1 MRTHTFSRIVQ
12 LIAVSLLALALCA
25 SQAGA
30 YVTHKGSGAASGTIS
45 HLGTS
50 TISGATAAAGGT
62 VSLSWSAVTTPGA
75 GSVAY
80 YVRRDG
86 GAAAG
91 NCPAAGAPTNV
102 TSCTDSGLTPGSH
115 VYTITALWRSW
126 TSKSAERT
134 VNVTVGAAD
143 HLVLSLSDTTPAA
156 GASDSLTITAKDS
169 AGNTVTTYTGS
180 KSLTFGGANS
190 IGANHPTVTNSSGSA
205 VAFGTAETLT
215 FSGGIATVSS
225 GRNGAAVFYKAET
238 TAITVTDGTLSNGAG
253 TTITTGPASTSSFTL
268 TTPTGV
274 TAGVPFNDT
283 LSAFDQYG
291 NPTPSYTG
299 PKSLTFKG
307 PSTSPNGKS
316 SPSYPGTVSFS
327 AGVGTA
333 SITLYDAQTT
343 TLSASQS
350 FPTVSGSTSSFT
362 VSPAAVSAL
371 AVASPGTQTAGVA
384 FSATLSAVDAYGN
397 TQPSYEGTRSLTFSE
412 PDASPSGKA
421 PEYPASVNFTAGTGK
436 AAITLYDAQ
445 TTPLAVSDGI
455 LSGTSSNFTV
465 GAAPTSSLTLS
476 TPAPTAGSAFSET
489 LTAKDIYGNPSLN
502 GAKSVSFSGPSA
514 SPSGKA
520 PSYPSSVS
528 FSSSGVG
535 SASITL
541 YDVQTTTLTAT
552 IGSASGTSAGF
563 TVKAA
568 ATGTFSVSTPS
579 AQVAGTPFN
588 VTLTATDTFGN
599 PLGLEGTQTIAFTG
613 PATSPSGKA
622 PAYPASV
629 SFTAGTGTATVTLYS
644 AAGSVALTAT
654 QGSLKGSS
662 GNFTVAAATAAQLAW
677 TNISQL
683 STGEEEGLCLFTC
696 TWSGIGRSHTWKANV
711 SVTDGYGNVVS
722 NVGAGHTI
730 SWTPAP
736 AAGSVSPSSL
746 TLPSTGAATT
756 TSQVTYTSPNSNSW
770 TTDTLTAHSAG
781 FADATVLFKK

>member
-12 LIAVSLLALALCA
+12 LIAVGLLALALCA

-30 YVTHKGSGAASGTIS
+30 YVTHKGSGGASGTIS

-62 VSLSWSAVTTPGA
+62 VSLSWSAVTAPGA
-75 GSVAY
+75 GLVAY

-91 NCPAAGAPTNV
+91 TCPAAGSPTTV

-180 KSLTFGGANS
+180 KSLTFGGASS
-190 IGANHPTVTNSSGSA
+190 IGTNRPTVTNSSGSA

-238 TAITVTDGTLSNGAG
+238 TAVTVTDGTLSNGAG

-299 PKSLTFKG
+299 PKPLTFKG
-307 PSTSPNGKS
+307 PSASPNGKS

-343 TLSASQS
+343 TLSTSSQG
-350 FPTVSGSTSSFT
+350 FPTISGSTSSFT

-384 FSATLSAVDAYGN
+384 FNATLSAVDAYGN

-421 PEYPASVNFTAGTGK
+421 PEYPAAVNFTAGTGK

-445 TTPLAVSDGI
+445 TTSLAVSDGI

-465 GAAPTSSLTLS
+465 GAATTSSLTLS

-489 LTAKDIYGNPSLN
+489 LTAKDIYGNASLS
-502 GAKSVSFSGPSA
+502 GTKSVSFSGPSA
-514 SPSGKA
+514 SPSGKS

-528 FSSSGVG
+528 FSSGVG

-541 YDVQTTTLTAT
+541 YDMQTTTLTAT

-599 PLGLEGTQTIAFTG
+599 PLGLEGTQTIAFSG

-677 TNISQL
+677 TNINQTN
-683 STGEEEGLCLFTC
+683 TGEEEGLCLFTC
-696 TWSGIGRSHTWKANV
+696 TWSGIGRFHTWKGNV

-722 NVGAGHTI
+722 NVGTGHTI

-756 TSQVTYTSPNSNSW
+756 TSQVTYTSPNSNTW

-781 FADATVLFKK
+781 FTDATVLFKK